1 MSCPINCPKSR
12 LIRLLVPAVMAVLA
26 LGQSAAVTQNDLP
39 GPVVFQ
45 IGYVSTPQPTREA
58 AGSSTYSVGAG
69 YRPWRQGLVGA
80 LGFDG
85 EFLSSHGQHG
95 AIDRLGF
102 LYTERVTLDHRIYVG
117 GGLGIWALQ
126 QDDQVAS
133 ETRFAVRPGVRLL
146 TGYSFNELPNRRI
159 RPALEASVTYA
170 GSAAELD
177 LTTVGVALVIGF

>member
-1 MSCPINCPKSR
+1 M
-12 LIRLLVPAVMAVLA
+12 IRVLSWTMPVLMAVLA
-26 LGQSAAVTQNDLP
+26 LGEGAAVTQDDLP
-39 GPVVFQ
+39 GPAVLQ
-45 IGYVSTPQPTREA
+45 IGYVGTPQATRDA
-58 AGSSTYSVGAG
+58 AGSSTFSVGAG

-80 LGFDG
+80 MGFDG
-85 EFLSSHGQHG
+85 EFVSSHGQGG

-102 LYTERVTLDHRIYVG
+102 FYTERVTLDHRVYVG

-133 ETRFAVRPGVRLL
+133 ETRYAVRPGVRLL
-146 TGYSFNELPNRRI
+146 TGYAFKELPNRRI

-170 GSAAELD
+170 GSVEELD